1 MMIKKN
7 DAFKWYFSVNWRH
20 FRFEKW
26 RFQFRKK
33 ARKKVCTIRV
43 VWTRKIVIAE
53 HKKSYYCIRNC
64 NSNVDFLK
72 KMAKIQEFDARGVW
86 RP

>member
-1 MMIKKN
+1 M
-7 DAFKWYFSVNWRH
+7 NWRH

-26 RFQFRKK
+26 RFQLGKK
-33 ARKKVCTIRV
+33 ARKKVCMIRV

-53 HKKSYYCIRNC
+53 QKKSYYRIRNC
-64 NSNVDFLK
+64 KSNVDLLE
-72 KMAKIQEFDARGVW
+72 KMAKIQDFDARGVW